1 MGGMGTLFGFGHW
14 DLILFDGKNA
24 SSLGRG
30 IARFFISLGFYDG
43 GFDGMG
49 ERIMAGFFNLV
60 MDFHSLHH
68 LTCLEPGI
76 FCRDD
81 GSLRGIFIDLI
92 IDLPHF

>member
-60 MDFHSLHH
+60 WSRGSFVEMMDL
-68 LTCLEPGI
+68 LGGYL
-76 FCRDD
+76 
-81 GSLRGIFIDLI
+81 
-92 IDLPHF
+92 